1 MTAVRSLPE
10 TLPLFPLNYVL
21 MPGAR
26 IGLRVFERRYI
37 DLICECGHTST
48 TFGVILIV
56 NGHEVG
62 EPATPAGYG
71 TEVLIEDFDIGAD
84 GLLVLS
90 IRGYRRF
97 CVERTTVR
105 KDGIVVADV
114 LWCAPD
120 QDDELRPE
128 HAFLATLLARMLDQ
142 IRPSAGFTGPELLD
156 QASWVGWRLAEL
168 LPLKE
173 EQRLCLLQ
181 QENPHQRLD
190 QLLAW
195 MN

>member
-1 MTAVRSLPE
+1 MTDVRSLLE
-10 TLPLFPLNYVL
+10 TLPLFPLDSVL

-26 IGLRVFERRYI
+26 IRLRVFERRYI
-37 DLICECGHTST
+37 DLICECSHSNS
-48 TFGVILIV
+48 TFGVILSVRGREAGTRAI
-56 NGHEVG
+56 
-62 EPATPAGYG
+62 PAGYG

-90 IRGYRRF
+90 IRGCRRF
-97 CVERTTVR
+97 SVQQTTLR
-105 KDGIVVADV
+105 DDGIVVADV
-114 LWCAPD
+114 LWCAPA

-128 HAFLATLLARMLDQ
+128 HAFLATLLGRMLDQ
-142 IRPSAGFTGPELLD
+142 IRGATGFSGPELLD

-181 QENPHQRLD
+181 QEDPHQRLE